1 MPQSASPQPA
11 SLREIAESLL
21 ETEGGPWAS
30 LYMPA
35 DWARNRIQLRNLLG
49 QLRKEAPLVDLEA
62 EAVDALLDPAG
73 DLLAD
78 ASLSESRNRGV
89 ALFLTTN
96 EAEDLLIELPF
107 APPLSARIDDRV
119 HLRPLWRGIEP
130 DGRFYILSLWG
141 GGAKLH
147 RASRHGMKVI
157 PPKSKPS
164 SLDAALR
171 ADPQTKRI
179 LNRPKTS
186 PESTAVPSRR
196 PVEYHS
202 QEDIRHKGPIK
213 DGLLRFFRRIDDR
226 LRPVLGRE
234 LTPPP
239 LVLAGPKELRRL
251 YREANSYR
259 HLVEE
264 GVEDSVRIR
273 GPAALHQRAWKL
285 VQPRFDQ
292 NRKRALEQFSNSPSQ
307 GAANPGSVLMAAVE
321 GRVDTLF
328 VAEEPCVWGGFD
340 VESHSVHVHS
350 PREPGDTELLNEAT
364 IATLQGGGT
373 VYVGEPQAV
382 PNGSSIAAL
391 LRY

>member
-1 MPQSASPQPA
+1 M
-11 SLREIAESLL
+11 
-21 ETEGGPWAS
+21 
-30 LYMPA
+30 YMPT
-35 DWARNRIQLRNLLG
+35 DQTRNRIHLRNLLG
-49 QLRKEAPLVDLEA
+49 QLRTDAPLVGLERA
-62 EAVDALLDPAG
+62 EVDALLEPAE

-78 ASLSESRNRGV
+78 ASLSEDREGGV
-89 ALFLTTN
+89 ALFLTTQ
-96 EAEDLLIELPF
+96 ETEDLLVELPF
-107 APPLSARIDDRV
+107 APPLTARLDARV
-119 HLRPLWRGIEP
+119 HLRPLWRGVEP

-147 RASRHGMKVI
+147 RASRHGIQVI
-157 PPKSKPS
+157 PPKDGSS

-171 ADPQTKRI
+171 ADPQTQRI

-186 PESTAVPSRR
+186 PDSTAVPSRR

-202 QEDIRHKGPIK
+202 QKDIRHRGPIK

-226 LRPVLGRE
+226 LRPFLGRE
-234 LTPPP
+234 STPPP

-251 YREANSYR
+251 YREANGYR

-273 GPAALHQRAWKL
+273 GTEALHRRGWEL

-292 NRKRALEQFSNSPSQ
+292 VRKRALEEFSNKRSQTAASPE
-307 GAANPGSVLMAAVE
+307 SVLKAAAE

-328 VAEEPCVWGGFD
+328 VAEAPSLWGVVDGGA
-340 VESHSVHVHS
+340 HSVRVH
-350 PREPGDTELLNEAT
+350 PFRESGDTELLNEAT
-364 IATLQGGGT
+364 IATLQEGGT
-373 VYVGEPQAV
+373 VYVGEPEGV
-382 PNGSSIAAL
+382 PNESSIAAL